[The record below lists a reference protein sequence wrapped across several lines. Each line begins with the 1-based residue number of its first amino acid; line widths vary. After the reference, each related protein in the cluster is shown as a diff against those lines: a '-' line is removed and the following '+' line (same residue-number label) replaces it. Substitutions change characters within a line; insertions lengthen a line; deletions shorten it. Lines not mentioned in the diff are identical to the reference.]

1 MALPAARPAPFV
13 MYPRAVS
20 EPHPAVPGAAARP
33 GGDAADAPRE
43 PGAGLPDPTPLLHNL
58 TQGVLEVI
66 AGMRPVEHLAR
77 WMSESA
83 FRSIVVR
90 ANLAARARSARGV
103 PATTSPLIV
112 TTVRCTW
119 PTDDAVE
126 ATVIVAGRARTR
138 AVAMRLEEF
147 RGRWRAESIALL

>member
-1 MALPAARPAPFV
+1 MALPAARSAPFV
-13 MYPRAVS
+13 MYPRAAS
-20 EPHPAVPGAAARP
+20 GDADQPRGAA
-33 GGDAADAPRE
+33 
-43 PGAGLPDPTPLLHNL
+43 LPDPTPLLHNL

-103 PATTSPLIV
+103 PAATSPLVV

-119 PTDDAVE
+119 PADDAVE
-126 ATVIVAGRARTR
+126 ATVIVAGKARTR
-138 AVAMRLEEF
+138 AVAVRLEEF
-147 RGRWRAESIALL
+147 RGRWRAETIALL